1 MLKHEDELSVMEL
14 EDLSCAKACPTP
26 PLLSVEVRFE
36 VSRVPC
42 GSIINLLNGL
52 GVKGVNGLHPE
63 LEEWR
68 QAGRL
73 RENSLSVEEE
83 DVRSKDTLRGKGD
96 PDTLENHH
104 LSNQM
109 KLALQ
114 NLNFTE
120 AEVLLTNS
128 IVSLSSSLNFPYIEI
143 AESSAMSI
151 NIVL

>member
-14 EDLSCAKACPTP
+14 EDLSCAKACPTHAP
-26 PLLSVEVRFE
+26 LSVEVRFE

-68 QAGRL
+68 QAGRR

-96 PDTLENHH
+96 PDTREPPFKQ
-104 LSNQM
+104 SNE
-109 KLALQ
+109 
-114 NLNFTE
+114 TCT
-120 AEVLLTNS
+120 AEPQFYRS
-128 IVSLSSSLNFPYIEI
+128 
-143 AESSAMSI
+143 
-151 NIVL
+151 